1 MWISFFLIW
10 WWKSGSAAPAL
21 PPQLHLVLV
30 PDSCGTNTFHLDSR
44 SEHDTSNW
52 LQGEQAR
59 NGSVWDLNQRIQ
71 LIQAAANKI
80 GSDLVNGGKMIQH
93 TWQPTRRHREKRDL
107 LVSTRAPGAEPTN
120 DPTEPNF
127 PFLDFVSFP
136 FRFCFRR
143 QGAQLII
150 NAR

>member
-1 MWISFFLIW
+1 VSFFG
-10 WWKSGSAAPAL
+10 KGTVGASMAADEVGLKAN
-21 PPQLHLVLV
+21 
-30 PDSCGTNTFHLDSR
+30 CIYFTNEDDKGR
-44 SEHDTSNW
+44 
-52 LQGEQAR
+52 G
-59 NGSVWDLNQRIQ
+59 
-71 LIQAAANKI
+71 
-80 GSDLVNGGKMIQH
+80 
-93 TWQPTRRHREKRDL
+93 L